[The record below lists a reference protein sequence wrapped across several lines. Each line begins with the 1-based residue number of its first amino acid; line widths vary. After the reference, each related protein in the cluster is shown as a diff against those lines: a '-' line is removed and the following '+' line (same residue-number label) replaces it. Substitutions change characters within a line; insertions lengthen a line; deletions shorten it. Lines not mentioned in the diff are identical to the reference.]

1 MKTDTIKIEEL
12 RENQERQNKSGV
24 HIKKQIDIYRKI
36 IWAKN

>member
-24 HIKKQIDIYRKI
+24 HIKKADWYI
-36 IWAKN
+36 